1 MTSRRV
7 ARAEWLKDE
16 GTLAASRAASEVMVV
31 TAEAAMLEDSD
42 VALVNGLGAAHFV
55 ETFWWKGSIK
65 MAALSRS
72 GRDVEFAGSVR
83 GPSSVGEVVECGVG
97 VVGVEVFAG
106 EVAVLWPDLD
116 DRTVVGRV
124 VVGE

>member
-1 MTSRRV
+1 MVLLSGSREVEALPWGTSLASRESVMTSRRV

-55 ETFWWKGSIK
+55 ETFW
-65 MAALSRS
+65 
-72 GRDVEFAGSVR
+72 
-83 GPSSVGEVVECGVG
+83 
-97 VVGVEVFAG
+97 
-106 EVAVLWPDLD
+106 
-116 DRTVVGRV
+116 
-124 VVGE
+124 